1 MRWAALLAALSLA
14 RCWARVAA
22 ASLELPTELAVS
34 EERKDADES
43 KASDWQ
49 FVGLVLKVRAEGWS

>member
-1 MRWAALLAALSLA
+1 MGGIAGGFDFCTLLGESGGGVA
-14 RCWARVAA
+14 RIANR
-22 ASLELPTELAVS
+22 AVS

-49 FVGLVLKVRAEGWS
+49 FVGLVLKVRAEGRT